1 MQMYFLTFS
10 SLYCETVLYKK
21 SARQAVKNLYKEP
34 ECNNLVLFS
43 ITHQTKILLVLHTA
57 QSGSF
62 LTSPAWGMLL
72 EGLPCVPLLNG
83 QAQQASCSSSKM
95 LFSSLFKEEFLSI
108 TFSEHLGF
116 LDPRWNI
123 TGRYMCSLKTLG
135 G

>member
-1 MQMYFLTFS
+1 MQTYLLTF
-10 SLYCETVLYKK
+10 CETALCKK

-43 ITHQTKILLVLHTA
+43 ITHQVQILLVLHTV

-95 LFSSLFKEEFLSI
+95 LSSSLFKEEFLSI

-116 LDPRWNI
+116 LDPRWNV
-123 TGRYMCSLKTLG
+123 TGRYTCCLKTLG